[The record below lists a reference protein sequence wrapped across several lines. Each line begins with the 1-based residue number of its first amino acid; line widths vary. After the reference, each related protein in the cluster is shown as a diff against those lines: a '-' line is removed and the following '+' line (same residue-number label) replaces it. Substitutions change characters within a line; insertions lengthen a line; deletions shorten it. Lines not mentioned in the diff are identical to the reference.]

1 MRAGTAITIR
11 LKNRL
16 SELERVSRLVAEFA
30 AQHQVPAPAAF
41 DLAFAIDEV
50 LTNVI
55 SYAYT
60 DDQEHDIIV
69 RLSQT
74 AGELDVEV
82 EDDGR
87 PFDPLSVAEP
97 RIDQPLEHRPVG
109 GLGLHLVRAATDNLE
124 YRREDGKNVL
134 TIHKRV
140 G

>member
-1 MRAGTAITIR
+1 MHADTAITIH

-30 AQHQVPAPAAF
+30 AQHQVAARAAF
-41 DLAFAIDEV
+41 DIAFAVDEV

-74 AGELDVEV
+74 PGQVDVEV

-87 PFDPLSVAEP
+87 PFDPRSVAET
-97 RIDQPLEHRPVG
+97 RVDQPVEHRPVG
-109 GLGLHLVRAATDNLE
+109 GLGLHLVRAATDGLE

-140 G
+140 A